1 MKHSLFRGFHIDKD
15 GGFSTII
22 TPEGEKKMRK
32 SSKASANFKK
42 TEKPKSSSKE
52 KEVNVS
58 LSIVSI
64 GDKVILRKT
73 ASDSEPAETIVALVR
88 SLVGMVSTTA
98 KLYSLD
104 PIELMDKAQRMIEEE
119 FNNFENHHE

>member
-1 MKHSLFRGFHIDKD
+1 MKNSLFRGFHIDKD
-15 GGFSTII
+15 GGFSTLI
-22 TPEGEKKMRK
+22 TPEGAKKMRK
-32 SSKASANFKK
+32 SAKTSDTKK
-42 TEKPKSSSKE
+42 TEKIQRDNKE

-64 GDKVILRKT
+64 GDRVVSRKT

-119 FNNFENHHE
+119 FNAFQNHNE